1 VFKKDMLD
9 AQGNFT
15 DEGTRKF
22 MQGFVDAFAAWVERY
37 GKK

>member
-1 VFKKDMLD
+1 MLD

-22 MQGFVDAFAAWVERY
+22 MQAYVDTFAAWVERI
-37 GKK
+37 GRK